1 MYGVHHTLQDSNI
14 PDGLW
19 INIKSYLDLN
29 LFSLAITIVIV
40 VQNHKLRRKGS
51 RHLQTTIN
59 QVVQTFR
66 RGKGI
71 RLGVSLKKDQDLVQV
86 MHIRLLKVGHGV
98 HPVVVSVYHYEER
111 QNE

>member
-40 VQNHKLRRKGS
+40 VQNLKLKMNKGK
-51 RHLQTTIN
+51 H
-59 QVVQTFR
+59 
-66 RGKGI
+66 
-71 RLGVSLKKDQDLVQV
+71 
-86 MHIRLLKVGHGV
+86 
-98 HPVVVSVYHYEER
+98 
-111 QNE
+111 